1 MCAENSHKHTCAQ
14 CSLAL
19 LFTLYARNYF
29 RVVGSSLGS
38 TPRLATPRALD
49 IAQLAERLTVVDV
62 LLQLYW
68 ALPIVI
74 NWSPVRFRLSRHAS
88 PLLIY
93 FRVGLMT
100 KWRNGSGEFSLLWVT
115 PSEHPSPLITF
126 LSSLHPYHLI
136 THHFSPFLPASDSS
150 PEGCGFDSRLGHLVS
165 LVRSRVSSI
174 FFRDATLWVVC
185 WVRLPPSRC

>member
-1 MCAENSHKHTCAQ
+1 MHS
-14 CSLAL
+14 AL

-88 PLLIY
+88 SLLIY

-100 KWRNGSGEFSLLWVT
+100 KWRNGSGEFFFGCSLRT
-115 PSEHPSPLITF
+115 PS
-126 LSSLHPYHLI
+126 SS
-136 THHFSPFLPASDSS
+136 HHFSPFSPPSSSHHFSLFSS
-150 PEGCGFDSRLGHLVS
+150 PSSVGFQSRRLRVRFPSWSFSRCHTLGWFVGFDSLRLAAD
-165 LVRSRVSSI
+165 RSH
-174 FFRDATLWVVC
+174 W
-185 WVRLPPSRC
+185 SRGMM